1 MSYTTTNPCLCGGG
15 STVAPTTSGCP
26 SGQGDCFCFCD
37 IYISGSSDE
46 AVPPCGEVGLVDLL
60 DYTHDFT
67 ICEGNDVVFT
77 LHEWDDEFFQSVNIT
92 PTGVLEWTILDN
104 PKGFIGSLVFK
115 ASCGKYGDY
124 VNVQIGYENLCAFK
138 SCNAGEICNKCNGNC
153 VPDPA
158 LTGGVPTQ
166 TASNQVVVQGEEVAY
181 ILREGWVLDFV
192 VVESGVDQTVSIGT
206 TTGGDDVLSDTFLE
220 DTVIKADA
228 SYVAVGGD
236 VVLYINATDARV
248 SFYIR

>member
-1 MSYTTTNPCLCGGG
+1 MPYTTTNPCLCGGG
-15 STVAPTTSGCP
+15 IVTPMTPKCP

-37 IYISGSSDE
+37 IYISGSSDD
-46 AVPPCGEVGLVDLL
+46 AVAPCGEQGLVNLL
-60 DYTHDFT
+60 DYTHDFS
-67 ICEGNDVVFT
+67 ICDGNGVVFT
-77 LHEWDDEFFQSVNIT
+77 LHEWDDDFFHSVNIT
-92 PTGVLEWTILDN
+92 PSGMLEWSILDN
-104 PKGFIGSLVFK
+104 PKGFIGSLIFK

-124 VNVQIGYENLCAFK
+124 VNVQIGYENLCAFT
-138 SCNAGEICNKCNGNC
+138 SCNAGEICDKCNGNC
-153 VPDPA
+153 IPDPS

-192 VVESGVDQTVSIGT
+192 VVESAADQTFSIGT
-206 TTGGDDVLSDTFLE
+206 ISGTDNVVTDTFLN
-220 DTVIKADA
+220 DTVTKVDA